1 MNPDEHHFFSFFNSL
16 NARSLREASEV
27 GNVAAQT
34 VIFEEGETS
43 DCLYLVL
50 SGTVQL
56 CKRAERGSY
65 ITIAYAEENDF
76 FGELGV
82 LDGSPR
88 STRAVAAEDAT
99 LARIPRESVLAVLDK
114 APGRTGIEVFKR
126 TIQHLRQT
134 DDRYVAEVVRKEKMT
149 LVGEMASTIIHDLK
163 NPFQAVLMASQFIRE
178 KHADEKTR
186 RWSKIIHD
194 QIHMMVGMVEELL
207 EFSRGTQNLSKKPV
221 NLATLLEKFTFLHQD
236 YLTQQKVQLEIT
248 PLEAVIAIDASKILR
263 VLQNLVY
270 NATQAFAGQ
279 GGHIFI
285 VARLSGEDIEIE
297 VRDDGPGIPDEIM
310 DRLFEPFVTSG
321 KKGGTGLGLAIARSI
336 VEAHS
341 GQISCESKQG
351 EGTTFLVSL
360 PCAQAFAADSFFR
373 GFPTSGTQLLVKDV
387 RPD

>member
-1 MNPDEHHFFSFFNSL
+1 MNPDEHQFYSFFNSL
-16 NARSLREASEV
+16 SARSLRETSEIR
-27 GNVAAQT
+27 NIAAGT
-34 VIFEEGETS
+34 VIFEESEAS

-50 SGTVQL
+50 SGSVEL

-88 STRAVAAEDAT
+88 STRAIASEDAT

-114 APGRTGIEVFKR
+114 APGCTGIKVFNR

-134 DDRYVAEVVRKEKMT
+134 DDRYVEEVVRKQKMT
-149 LVGEMASTIIHDLK
+149 LVGEMAGAIIHDLK
-163 NPFQAVLMASQFIRE
+163 NPFQAVLMASLFIRE
-178 KHADEKTR
+178 KHADEKTQ

-207 EFSRGTQNLSKKPV
+207 EFSRGTQKLSRKTV
-221 NLATLLEKFTFLHQD
+221 NLTTLLEKFTFLHQD

-248 PLEAVIAIDASKILR
+248 PFDVVIDIDASKILR

-270 NATQAFAGQ
+270 NATQAFADQ
-279 GGHIFI
+279 GGRISI
-285 VARLSGEDIEIE
+285 VATDSGRNIEIE
-297 VRDDGPGIPDEIM
+297 VRDNGPGIPDEM
-310 DRLFEPFVTSG
+310 KDRLFEPFVTSG

-341 GQISCESKQG
+341 GQISCESKPG
-351 EGTTFLVSL
+351 EGTAFVVRL
-360 PCAQAFAADSFFR
+360 PRASSAADSFFG

-387 RPD
+387 RLH